1 MPAPHVPTLP
11 GGTAVP
17 IAKAPPAAEPPAASA
32 PAAPPPAPAAVPA
45 FGSAVATVKG
55 EAYAGV
61 RIFVDDVQVALPYP
75 AQLPR
80 LSGGAHVIRFAWVSG
95 PLAGKALTQS
105 FDVKTGGHLLIRAV
119 PENDQV
125 VVQQIR

>member
-1 MPAPHVPTLP
+1 M
-11 GGTAVP
+11 
-17 IAKAPPAAEPPAASA
+17 
-32 PAAPPPAPAAVPA
+32 
-45 FGSAVATVKG
+45 KG

-80 LSGGAHVIRFAWVSG
+80 LSEGAHMIRFSWMSG
-95 PLAGKALTQS
+95 ALAGKELKQS
-105 FDVKTGGHLLIRAV
+105 FEVKSGGHLLIRAV

-125 VVQQIR
+125 VVQKIR